1 MPEGGKLTRLFH
13 MVTNKADAE
22 QYYALANKNME
33 LIRQTVSKRS
43 RPNKPTD

>member
-1 MPEGGKLTRLFH
+1 

-43 RPNKPTD
+43 RPARPTD